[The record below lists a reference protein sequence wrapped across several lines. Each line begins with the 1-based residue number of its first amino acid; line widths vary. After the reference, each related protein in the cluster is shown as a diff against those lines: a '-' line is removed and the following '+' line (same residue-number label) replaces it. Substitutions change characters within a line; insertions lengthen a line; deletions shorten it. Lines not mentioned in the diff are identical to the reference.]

1 MDNYLDE
8 LLTPKDFELHFNE
21 IFQVRNSF
29 IVPTKEIR
37 LDNVHYNPF
46 DQFIGPTLICN
57 VNLLELKNKIITG
70 TIINNVYTILNF
82 K

>member
-8 LLTPKDFELHFNE
+8 LLMPKNFELHFKE

-29 IVPTKEIR
+29 IVPSKEIR
-37 LDNVHYNPF
+37 LDNVHYKPF
-46 DQFIGPTLICN
+46 DQFAGCKISG
-57 VNLLELKNKIITG
+57 VNLIELQNKIITG
-70 TIINNVYTILNF
+70 TVINNVYTILNF

>member
-8 LLTPKDFELHFNE
+8 LLTPKNFELHFDE
-21 IFQVRNSF
+21 IFQVRDSF

-37 LDNVHYNPF
+37 IENIHYNPF
-46 DQFIGPTLICN
+46 DQFTGPTLISN
-57 VNLLELKNKIITG
+57 VNLKELQNKIITG
-70 TIINNVYTILNF
+70 TLINNVYTILNF